1 MRCRTC
7 VLLCAFLLSPFLASL
22 AESVHQESQSRAVL
36 ANLASLPLGFEQNSG
51 QADRNIR
58 FISYAEGYSISI
70 SNEEIVIDFGPDS
83 ASPKNEIVHLRMIRS
98 NQNSRPEGLDPLPGV
113 VHYYISNDPAKWK
126 TDIRQFSRVSYR
138 NIYPDIDLVLYG
150 NRRQLEF
157 DFDVAPRANASSIT
171 FKIEGALVR
180 SNHGNLELITPSGKV
195 AVLRKPELYQDS
207 GGVRRKVSGRYR
219 MHQTNEISF
228 VIGRYD
234 RNRPLI
240 IDPALSYSTF
250 VTDLLQ
256 LTVFK
261 GQFPANSPEH
271 DAAFGMAVDSTGAAY
286 VTGSAV
292 IASGTKDSQGRSL
305 FFERAFVIKL
315 DATGSNLVYS
325 TYLGGAPGLDPL
337 PFKSDS
343 LDGTSAGQAIALD
356 ANRNAYIVGQ
366 TNQPDFPVTGGAF
379 STTPACPNGGSNVV
393 CTEPFAAKFDA
404 NGKLVYS
411 TFLVNRPPLD
421 KEGPVPTAVA
431 VDSSGALYVTGAASP
446 TFGSVAV
453 AGLTTT
459 ANAFQKTPNN
469 NSSAFV
475 LKLHPDGSSLDY
487 STFLGGSKGETAG
500 GIAVDANGIAYVDGG
515 TSSSD
520 FPTTTGAFQ
529 TSNSGTSAFFT
540 KLKADGSGL
549 VYSTFLGASGI
560 QSQALAIALDGNKSA
575 YVAGTSTG
583 NGFPTTAGAFETSTS
598 STAPNFVSKFDV
610 TGNLVYSTYLGDS
623 ANVLIQLEG
632 QPIIPDAGI
641 FGIEVDSAGNAY
653 VGINGGS
660 TLPALNSIQPFPTCS
675 RCTPVTI
682 SELNPTGTTVVFTTF
697 FGTSVL
703 ASGMALDPNGNVYIA
718 GNDFPN
724 CDLFPCAN
732 PQLPTTIGA
741 FQVVPGNTDPD
752 VLYSGPI
759 FVSKITPSLGAPVP
773 AVTPRQPQNFPV
785 VLRKGQTSSP
795 IQVQLGNYGDA
806 DLSITS
812 ISFGGANQGDFAQ
825 TNNCGAT
832 VHAGQNCTVSTTFS
846 PTVDSGVRT
855 ANLTFNFG
863 GGLASQTIA
872 VQGTAGFP
880 VSQIIPTSI
889 DFGGAL
895 VIGFQG
901 CGPGTPPIAQQR
913 VQITNT
919 GTADL
924 HISSVGILGS
934 SDFQFFNCGKP
945 VFFPTLL
952 IPGADGTITIAL
964 IPTSAGMRT
973 GTLVIQDDAAGSP
986 HQVTLTGVGIG
997 SGDFGIGADTSASAT
1012 VTAGQTATYLLR
1024 FVAGSGFA
1032 STVSVTCNGLPMG
1045 AACSDGPVALSGPG
1059 GVETTLSVTTTG
1071 HSASNVNHAPLHAS
1085 PAWWCF
1091 AAVLG
1096 LTFAR
1101 FGNRRRLLVLLSSL
1115 LLGAMISCGG
1125 GSGGG
1130 GGHGPTPS
1138 GTFSFTVT
1146 ATSGSTSRS
1155 TTLTLIVQ

>member
-98 NQNSRPEGLDPLPGV
+98 NQNSRPEGLDPLPGA

-180 SNHGNLELITPSGKV
+180 SNHGNLALITPSGKV

-228 VIGRYD
+228 LVGRYD

-261 GQFPANSPEH
+261 GQFPPNTPEQNS
-271 DAAFGMAVDSTGAAY
+271 ALGIAVDPSGAAY
-286 VTGSAV
+286 VTGAATIKTGQISNNIPLSANR
-292 IASGTKDSQGRSL
+292 TY
-305 FFERAFVIKL
+305 VIKL
-315 DATGSNLVYS
+315 DPTGSSLVYS
-325 TYLGGAPGLDPL
+325 TYLGGMPDTGGGDVFGLFQMD
-337 PFKSDS
+337 
-343 LDGTSAGQAIALD
+343 AGGLGIALD
-356 ANRNAYIVGQ
+356 SNQNAYIVGE
-366 TNQPDFPVTGGAF
+366 TRQPDFPTTVGSF
-379 STTPACPNGGSNVV
+379 STAPACPNGGFNLTCS
-393 CTEPFAAKFDA
+393 EPFAAKLDA
-404 NGKLVYS
+404 TGKLVYS
-411 TFLVNRPPLD
+411 TFLVNRSPLD
-421 KEGPVPTAVA
+421 KAGPVPSSLA
-431 VDSSGALYVTGAASP
+431 VDSSGAVYVTGFTSP
-446 TFGSVAV
+446 GFPTTTI

-459 ANAFQKTPNN
+459 ANAFQKTPK
-469 NSSAFV
+469 SDASAFV

-487 STFLGGSKGETAG
+487 STYLGGSKGETGG
-500 GIAVDANGIAYVDGG
+500 GIAVDSTGVAYVDGG

-520 FPTTTGAFQ
+520 FPTTAGAFQ
-529 TSNSGTSAFFT
+529 TTNSGTSAFFT
-540 KLKADGSGL
+540 KITADGSGL

-641 FGIEVDSAGNAY
+641 FGIEVDNAGNAY

-660 TLPALNSIQPFPTCS
+660 TLPGLNSIQPFPTCS

-901 CGPGTPPIAQQR
+901 
-913 VQITNT
+913 
-919 GTADL
+919 
-924 HISSVGILGS
+924 
-934 SDFQFFNCGKP
+934 
-945 VFFPTLL
+945 
-952 IPGADGTITIAL
+952 
-964 IPTSAGMRT
+964 
-973 GTLVIQDDAAGSP
+973 
-986 HQVTLTGVGIG
+986 
-997 SGDFGIGADTSASAT
+997 
-1012 VTAGQTATYLLR
+1012 
-1024 FVAGSGFA
+1024 
-1032 STVSVTCNGLPMG
+1032 
-1045 AACSDGPVALSGPG
+1045 
-1059 GVETTLSVTTTG
+1059 
-1071 HSASNVNHAPLHAS
+1071 
-1085 PAWWCF
+1085 
-1091 AAVLG
+1091 
-1096 LTFAR
+1096 
-1101 FGNRRRLLVLLSSL
+1101 
-1115 LLGAMISCGG
+1115 
-1125 GSGGG
+1125 
-1130 GGHGPTPS
+1130 
-1138 GTFSFTVT
+1138 
-1146 ATSGSTSRS
+1146 
-1155 TTLTLIVQ
+1155 